1 MGGGE
6 ESENNKRW
14 YIQENNVSTVSWL
27 LEWCGHVGW
36 SVKCAKLTL
45 PQEEVAGL
53 DLAGGVSS
61 FSRASAKPHVLSTI
75 KTERETSSKE
85 PHDHMYSREVGLTS
99 SCKLFSFR
107 YLDHKH
113 L

>member
-1 MGGGE
+1 M
-6 ESENNKRW
+6 
-14 YIQENNVSTVSWL
+14 STVSWL
-27 LEWCGHVGW
+27 LEWCGHVSR

-75 KTERETSSKE
+75 KTERETSSK
-85 PHDHMYSREVGLTS
+85 
-99 SCKLFSFR
+99 
-107 YLDHKH
+107 
-113 L
+113 